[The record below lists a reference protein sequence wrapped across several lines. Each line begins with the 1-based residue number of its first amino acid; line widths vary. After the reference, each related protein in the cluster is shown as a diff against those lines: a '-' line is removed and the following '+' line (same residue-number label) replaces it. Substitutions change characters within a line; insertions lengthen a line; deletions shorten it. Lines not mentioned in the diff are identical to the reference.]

1 MLNPSSRIKVKKI
14 VEKMKKKNWSC
25 LHDANVAVG
34 WERSKKYMY
43 FWSPLE
49 KKNGRMQSQHRMADE
64 I

>member
-1 MLNPSSRIKVKKI
+1 
-14 VEKMKKKNWSC
+14 MKKKNWSC